1 MKEGST
7 VIQQCTKCFSLR
19 AIVESP
25 DKGCVTCR
33 ERPRTTTTTTQP
45 ILLLPTSHDILPAGT
60 LQSDVIS
67 LVPGIA

>member
-33 ERPRTTTTTTQP
+33 ERLRTTTTQP
-45 ILLLPTSHDILPAGT
+45 ILLLPTSQDILPAGT